1 MLAASVQV
9 GPLVPLSVVP
19 EPASSKRM
27 PHKGKCTSVE
37 KTAKDCA
44 PEPAL
49 DLTTSTYSTSLEWS
63 QRIVV
68 LQSGRIASMPAHDNR
83 QVLRDAGDVLRDMR
97 VNRIYFNG

>member
-1 MLAASVQV
+1 MPFFAC
-9 GPLVPLSVVP
+9 P
-19 EPASSKRM
+19 EPARSKQM
-27 PHKGKCTSVE
+27 PYAQASVE
-37 KTAKDCA
+37 KRAKKSE

-49 DLTTSTYSTSLEWS
+49 DLTASTYSTSLEWS

>member
-68 LQSGRIASMPAHDNR
+68 LQIGRIALQLVRGTHSFACMPTHDN
-83 QVLRDAGDVLRDMR
+83 Q
-97 VNRIYFNG
+97 YFNG